1 MKDPENQISKKGL
14 TVWRIHGWIESVIVW
29 LIFVGISIG
38 IYYLDV
44 SFAKWLYGGLLV
56 IAILFTICFVYAFP
70 KIRWHHWRYEVRE
83 EEIELKYGL
92 FVIERVLVPM
102 IRVQHVNMT
111 QGPILKKYHLAEI
124 AISTAATVHK
134 IPALTEE
141 EAEELRVKIS
151 TLARVAEDDV

>member
-1 MKDPENQISKKGL
+1 MKDPQNQISRRGL

-29 LIFVGISIG
+29 LIFIGVGVGIH
-38 IYYLDV
+38 YLHV
-44 SFAKWLYGGLLV
+44 SFDYWIYAGLAV
-56 IAILFTICFVYAFP
+56 VAILFTICFVYAFP

-124 AISTAATVHK
+124 SISTAATVHK

-141 EAEELRVKIS
+141 EAEELRMKIS